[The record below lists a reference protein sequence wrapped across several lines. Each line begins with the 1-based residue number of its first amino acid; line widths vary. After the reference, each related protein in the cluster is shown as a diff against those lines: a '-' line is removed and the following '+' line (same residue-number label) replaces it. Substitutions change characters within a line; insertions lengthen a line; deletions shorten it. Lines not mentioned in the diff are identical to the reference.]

1 MNRFENVDVLAALE
15 QLMRQNTAFYR
26 SDFEIDKEIIGRATV
41 SDKAEDKTL
50 LWMSR
55 PSGTHCF
62 RESDVY
68 LQGTRQHN
76 TWKFYGEQTRDRV
89 LAYAVELTG
98 KVRGVIRGNLYE
110 LDYPQHFRH
119 VAAEAVQADNI
130 ILHYEKGDREQPAGL
145 YFDGRPDPKL
155 GAFLRYE
162 VKPNEPENLR
172 EVLRLTFEEAAFGCE
187 KDLPIERIEACK
199 ECHGK
204 GTTDPNGVQTCQRC
218 HGTGVIQTQQR
229 TPFGVMQ
236 TQQPCSRCGGK
247 GKLVKNPC
255 KVCHGSGKVATKK
268 TLEVSIPMGIDD
280 DQSFALRGMGDAG
293 ANGGPSGDVIVMVTV
308 RPDPLFERDGY
319 DIWCEIPIT
328 FAQAAMG
335 DDIVVPTVDGK
346 VSYHVPEGTQSGT
359 VFRLRDKGIPALNGR
374 GRGDQYVRVVV
385 EVPKSMTKAQKDKLR
400 EFDAALSDKNYQK
413 RKSFTERLRDCFSDK

>member
-1 MNRFENVDVLAALE
+1 MAQEKRDYYEVLGVSK
-15 QLMRQNTAFYR
+15 TATDAEIKKAYR
-26 SDFEIDKEIIGRATV
+26 KLAMKYHPDYNPGDKEAEEKFKEVNEANEVLSDPKKRQLYDQYGFAGVDPAYAAQNGGGPGAGGFGGFGGDGVDLGDIFGDIFGGGFGGFGGSSRRANPNAPRKGQDIRV
-41 SDKAEDKTL
+41 RITL
-50 LWMSR
+50 SFDEAVH
-55 PSGTHCF
+55 GCKKNITI
-62 RESDVY
+62 
-68 LQGTRQHN
+68 TRQQEC
-76 TWKFYGEQTRDRV
+76 T
-89 LAYAVELTG
+89 
-98 KVRGVIRGNLYE
+98 
-110 LDYPQHFRH
+110 
-119 VAAEAVQADNI
+119 
-130 ILHYEKGDREQPAGL
+130 
-145 YFDGRPDPKL
+145 
-155 GAFLRYE
+155 
-162 VKPNEPENLR
+162 
-172 EVLRLTFEEAAFGCE
+172 
-187 KDLPIERIEACK
+187 
-199 ECHGK
+199 ECHGSGCAA
-204 GTTDPNGVQTCQRC
+204 GTSPETCPDCGGR
-218 HGTGVIQTQQR
+218 GFVIRQQR